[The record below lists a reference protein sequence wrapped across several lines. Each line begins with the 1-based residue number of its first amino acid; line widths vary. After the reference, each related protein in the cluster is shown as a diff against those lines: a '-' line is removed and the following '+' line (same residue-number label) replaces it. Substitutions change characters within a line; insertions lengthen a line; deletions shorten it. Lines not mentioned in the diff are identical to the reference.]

1 MQATLI
7 NRLEFTLFEDPIRD
21 EIKNRISIFDLAQVH
36 GKERVECPNPDCP
49 GRYKSKQETEIFR
62 DGSGFKCYICKTSGD
77 VFTWE
82 QLTTGVSYAEARRS
96 LARAA
101 GISLSPNKER
111 TELLT
116 KVVKEAHKYLF
127 EERQDKLNYLLNRGL
142 TKSVLWRFGV
152 GYIDTEH
159 EVLRNTGL
167 TRDQLAHLGLLFKSN
182 YAERKD
188 VSAMAGRFIFPIRN
202 SRGQLVQLKG
212 RADPSELDEEI
223 VKSKKSIPLMAE
235 PFGSPW
241 GRVSN
246 QDFLFAEDCLQ
257 EAQRAGYAI
266 LNEGEPDCLTT
277 RSLNLHSFGLQ
288 GSEGLGRHAHKFKGI
303 PKIYVMLDND
313 AATQHTILKELYEL
327 QTALSHETVYSVT
340 IPPLLG
346 YDSDGNVIKVDAND
360 LKVKF
365 DWGLPE
371 FKEILN
377 EACEVRNLLI
387 ESWGP
392 QYKNAQ
398 IRKRLSNLVLTTK
411 NESKKD
417 QLISR
422 LSEITG
428 KSVDAITFALDP
440 EYHDKITA
448 SF

>member
-1 MQATLI
+1 ML
-7 NRLEFTLFEDPIRD
+7 EDPIRD
-21 EIKNRISIFDLAQVH
+21 EIKNRISIYDLAQVH
-36 GKERVECPNPDCP
+36 GRDRVECPNPDCP
-49 GRYKSKQETEIFR
+49 GRYKSKQDTEIFR
-62 DGSGFKCYICKTSGD
+62 GGMGFKCYICKTVGD

-96 LARAA
+96 LARTA

-116 KVVKEAHKYLF
+116 RVVKEAHKYLF
-127 EERQDKLNYLLNRGL
+127 EERPDKLQQLLNRGL
-142 TKSVLWRFGV
+142 LRSVLWRFGV
-152 GYIDTEH
+152 GYIDMDY
-159 EVLRNTGL
+159 EVLRRTGL
-167 TRDQLAHLGLLFKSN
+167 SRDQLAHLGLLFKSN
-182 YAERKD
+182 YSDRKD
-188 VSAMAGRFIFPIRN
+188 ISSMAGRFIFPIRN
-202 SRGQLVQLKG
+202 ARGQLVQLKG
-212 RADPSELDEEI
+212 RADPQALDADTANN
-223 VKSKKSIPLMAE
+223 KKSIPLMAE

-241 GRVSN
+241 GRISN
-246 QDFLFAEDCLQ
+246 QDFLFAEDYLH

-303 PKIYVMLDND
+303 PRIYVMLDND
-313 AATQHTILKELYEL
+313 AATQHTLLKELYEL
-327 QTALSHETVYSVT
+327 QVALPNETVYSVN
-340 IPPLLG
+340 IPALLG
-346 YDSDGNVIKVDAND
+346 YDEEGNTVKVDAND

-365 DWGLPE
+365 GWDASQ
-371 FKEILN
+371 FKELLKT
-377 EACEVRNLLI
+377 ASEVRNILI
-387 ESWGP
+387 EAWGK

-398 IRKRLSNLVLTTK
+398 IRKRLSNLILATT